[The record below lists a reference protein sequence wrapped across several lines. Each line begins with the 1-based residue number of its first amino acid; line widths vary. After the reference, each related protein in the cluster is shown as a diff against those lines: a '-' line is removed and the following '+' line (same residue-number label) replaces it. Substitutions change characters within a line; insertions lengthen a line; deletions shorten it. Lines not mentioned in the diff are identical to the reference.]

1 VTLSTLNPRRAL
13 AAQPAA
19 PPVSAFRR
27 LLVDPTGRSRDLRPI
42 LVFLVAYAVRFLHVL
57 EMRRAPFFDVPL
69 VDGPNYFR
77 TAATIASGSILA
89 GHEVFWQPPLYPYF
103 LALLFVTVGTGMT
116 AIYLVQAA
124 LGSLSCALVYLIG
137 RRLFGQGTALW
148 SGVLMAFYGPLV
160 HFDAQP
166 LVPVLHIVLVLGGL
180 LMLLRNRGPGAGLLW
195 GLAATATPNILLV
208 VPAATLWQWRSTRSA
223 RMAGLFALG
232 VALPVAAV
240 CTRNLV
246 VAGEPVL
253 ISSNGGINLYIGNN
267 ADYDRT
273 IRLRPG
279 GEFERLA
286 QEPLNLGIVAAG
298 ARSRYFAEHAWRF
311 VRDYPGEAARLYVRK
326 AKDLVAGREIQ
337 RNEDT
342 YSFRRESSLLAL
354 LLWRHGVSFPFGV
367 VAPLALAGLV
377 LGRRDLPDAER
388 RPGLGLLLLYGL
400 FYALS
405 ILIFF
410 PTDRYRLPL
419 VPVLA
424 LLAGLFLASL
434 PSCLRRPLVIAA
446 LVSGLVLFNLDAFR
460 ASESYPE
467 EEALNWAYA
476 LRTKGRLD
484 EARDAYLQA
493 IALNPRR
500 IDAYNSL
507 ALMAAEAGHWQE
519 AVERYN
525 DVLSVTPD
533 FADIRRSLGEAYLAL
548 GRTEDARRE
557 WQTAIQ
563 LAPGAG
569 LALADLC
576 LSYYD
581 EGNLAGAS
589 SYCERAVEVRPDLPE
604 THLAMGLLARA
615 QRQRGRAREELTEA
629 ARLFPPGS
637 AGRGRAQEI
646 LDRMRHHDERAP
658 AGITRPDEPR

>member
-1 VTLSTLNPRRAL
+1 MTLSTLNRR
-13 AAQPAA
+13 
-19 PPVSAFRR
+19 
-27 LLVDPTGRSRDLRPI
+27 RDLRPVF
-42 LVFLVAYAVRFLHVL
+42 VFLAAYAVRLVYLL
-57 EMRRAPFFDVPL
+57 EIRRAPFFDVPL
-69 VDGPNYFR
+69 IDGPNYFR
-77 TAATIASGSILA
+77 TASAIASGSFLA

-116 AIYLVQAA
+116 AICVVQAA
-124 LGSLSCALVYLIG
+124 VGSLSCVLVSLIG
-137 RRLFGQGTALW
+137 RRLFGQRTALW
-148 SGVLMAFYGPLV
+148 SGMVMAFYGPLV
-160 HFDAQP
+160 HFDLQP

-180 LMLLRNRGPGAGLLW
+180 LVLLKGRGLGSGLLW
-195 GLAATATPNILLV
+195 GLAATATPNVLLV
-208 VPAATLWQWRSTRSA
+208 VPAATLWLWRSTRSA
-223 RMAGLFALG
+223 RRAGLFALG
-232 VALPVAAV
+232 VVLPVSAV
-240 CTRNLV
+240 ATRNLV

-267 ADYDRT
+267 ADYERT

-286 QEPLNLGIVAAG
+286 QEPSNLGIVKAG
-298 ARSRYFAEHAWRF
+298 ARSRYFVERSWRF
-311 VRDYPGEAARLYVRK
+311 LRDYPGEAARLYVRK
-326 AKDLVAGREIQ
+326 AKDLIAGREIP
-337 RNEDT
+337 RNQDT
-342 YSFRRESSLLAL
+342 YAFRRESSLLAL
-354 LLWRHGVSFPFGV
+354 LLWRCGVSFPFGV

-377 LGRRDLPDAER
+377 LGRRDLPDDDR
-388 RPGLGLLLLYGL
+388 RSGFGLLLLYGL

-419 VPVLA
+419 VPVMA
-424 LLAGLFLASL
+424 LLAGRLLASL
-434 PSCLRRPLVIAA
+434 PFCLRQPRVIAA

-467 EEALNWAYA
+467 EGALNRAYA

-507 ALMAAEAGHWQE
+507 ALMAAEAGRWEE

-525 DVLSVTPD
+525 DVLSVAPD
-533 FADIRRSLGEAYLAL
+533 YADIRRSLGEAYLAL

-557 WQTAIQ
+557 WQTAIH
-563 LAPGAG
+563 LVPGAG

-581 EGNLAGAS
+581 EGNLAGAVG
-589 SYCERAVEVRPDLPE
+589 YCERAVTVRPDLPE

-615 QRQRGRAREELTEA
+615 QRQRGRARAELTEA
-629 ARLFPPGS
+629 VRLFPPGS

-646 LDRMRHHDERAP
+646 LDRMRRHDERAP
-658 AGITRPDEPR
+658 AGSATPDTPGG